1 MEASSKD
8 NFRNVNKAFPQICWL
23 ILCSSLIG
31 SYCISNLFIRECK
44 KRYKD
49 NQIHVKSVLLFVF
62 VLFLFGTVV
71 AVFAAVYSTQ
81 GRQLIYPLVYLFFI
95 FLLCLRRFRYC
106 LSSQRVNLRNNGA
119 ISGETGENKN
129 TEPEQEDPG
138 FLCTAFPG
146 CFIAL
151 HQTLWVMIGIITE
164 PFWALP
170 IVTTILMLAF
180 LFYVLSFLFFG
191 IEGWEKKN
199 TINFTLVV
207 AAGMSVLLVQF
218 SFFLIGQQFFDESLI
233 SSAIQSALVVII
245 SIWLKSVNGDENNQ
259 DSAGNNESSNSVY
272 ESVSQSIASDENAE
286 P

>member
-1 MEASSKD
+1 MI
-8 NFRNVNKAFPQICWL
+8 KAFPQICWL

-31 SYCISNLFIRECK
+31 SYCISNLFITECK
-44 KRYKD
+44 ERYKD
-49 NQIHVKSVLLFVF
+49 KQLKIKVKSVLLFVF
-62 VLFLFGTVV
+62 VLFWLGTVI
-71 AVFAAVYSTQ
+71 AVFAAAYSIQ
-81 GRQLIYPLVYLFFI
+81 GRQVIYPLTYLFFI
-95 FLLCLRRFRYC
+95 FLLCLRRFRYS
-106 LSSQRVNLRNNGA
+106 LSPLRGRNDGA
-119 ISGETGENKN
+119 ISGETGENRN
-129 TEPEQEDPG
+129 SEPEQEEPVSC

-151 HQTLWVMIGIITE
+151 HHTLWVMIGIITE

-170 IVTTILMLAF
+170 IVTTIVMLAF

-199 TINFTLVV
+199 AINFALVV

-245 SIWLKSVNGDENNQ
+245 SIWLKSVVGDKNNQ
-259 DSAGNNESSNSVY
+259 DSASNNESSHSVY
-272 ESVSQSIASDENAE
+272 ELARQSVASDENAE
-286 P
+286 PQSFH

>member
-1 MEASSKD
+1 MKI
-8 NFRNVNKAFPQICWL
+8 K
-23 ILCSSLIG
+23 
-31 SYCISNLFIRECK
+31 
-44 KRYKD
+44 
-49 NQIHVKSVLLFVF
+49 VKSVLLFVF
-62 VLFLFGTVV
+62 VLFWLGTVV
-71 AVFAAVYSTQ
+71 AVFAAAYSIQ
-81 GRQLIYPLVYLFFI
+81 GRQVIYPLIYLFFI
-95 FLLCLRRFRYC
+95 FLLCLRRFRYS
-106 LSSQRVNLRNNGA
+106 LSPLRGRNDGA
-119 ISGETGENKN
+119 ISGETGKNRNK
-129 TEPEQEDPG
+129 EPEQEEPASC

-151 HQTLWVMIGIITE
+151 HHTLWVMIGIITE

-170 IVTTILMLAF
+170 IVTTIVMLAF

-199 TINFTLVV
+199 AINFALVV

-245 SIWLKSVNGDENNQ
+245 SIWLKSVVGDKNNQ
-259 DSAGNNESSNSVY
+259 DSASNNESSNSVY
-272 ESVSQSIASDENAE
+272 ELAPQSVTSDENAE